1 MAKGATLTEAATVLR
16 NAIVAKGNTA
26 VKYRDHA
33 IETRIQNAKPKQ
45 TLPLIPLSL
54 RRSDRV
60 LLPIIPTKRHPK
72 KPELAIAAVFLITLS
87 MVDDRRV
94 FTQRCQATRRRP
106 CTYQTLHNIGNL
118 GLYSNRPHA

>member
-45 TLPLIPLSL
+45 TLPLIPLS
-54 RRSDRV
+54 
-60 LLPIIPTKRHPK
+60 TT
-72 KPELAIAAVFLITLS
+72 A
-87 MVDDRRV
+87 
-94 FTQRCQATRRRP
+94 
-106 CTYQTLHNIGNL
+106 
-118 GLYSNRPHA
+118 